1 MKFTVLWSLSWS
13 CLLELVFHLIR
24 HPSTMERLF
33 KKNNNHICQV
43 QLLTICHYSTFTYI
57 PNTCCSCSSHSVN
70 LLFLGSWKKS
80 TQVTAEYRKIKL
92 YSQTFCSDEGQTL
105 TTSVRNSTWWPIH
118 IINSLS
124 VDKTKLSLSCNN
136 IYEKI
141 THVWLAENKCIFN
154 VTKVRLQMACVLPKF
169 LHSWLSAMHF
179 SCKLL
184 TIINIERDVSVFSR
198 AWDKEKIP
206 SLHKESNLRPSDPAY
221 C

>member
-33 KKNNNHICQV
+33 KKNNNHMCQV
-43 QLLTICHYSTFTYI
+43 QLLLTICHYSKFTYI

-80 TQVTAEYRKIKL
+80 TQVTVEYRKIKL

-124 VDKTKLSLSCNN
+124 VDKTKLSSSCNN

-141 THVWLAENKCIFN
+141 THVWLAKNKCIFH
-154 VTKVRLQMACVLPKF
+154 VTKVQLQMACTFPKF
-169 LHSWLSAMHF
+169 RHSWLSAIFHV
-179 SCKLL
+179 
-184 TIINIERDVSVFSR
+184 N
-198 AWDKEKIP
+198 
-206 SLHKESNLRPSDPAY
+206 Y
-221 C
+221 

>member
-13 CLLELVFHLIR
+13 CLLELVFHLIQ

-43 QLLTICHYSTFTYI
+43 QLLTICHYSKFTYI
-57 PNTCCSCSSHSVN
+57 PKTCCSCSSHSVN

-141 THVWLAENKCIFN
+141 THVWLAENKCIFH
-154 VTKVRLQMACVLPKF
+154 VTQVKITNGMCTSKI
-169 LHSWLSAMHF
+169 SS
-179 SCKLL
+179 LL
-184 TIINIERDVSVFSR
+184 TFCDAFFM
-198 AWDKEKIP
+198 
-206 SLHKESNLRPSDPAY
+206 
-221 C
+221 

>member
-105 TTSVRNSTWWPIH
+105 TTSVRNSTWWPIY

-141 THVWLAENKCIFN
+141 T
-154 VTKVRLQMACVLPKF
+154 RLIGWKQV
-169 LHSWLSAMHF
+169 HF
-179 SCKLL
+179 SCNTSENYKRHAHFQNFI
-184 TIINIERDVSVFSR
+184 TPDF
-198 AWDKEKIP
+198 
-206 SLHKESNLRPSDPAY
+206 LRCIFHVNY
-221 C
+221 

>member
-1 MKFTVLWSLSWS
+1 MAFWWLDILKHKSSDNNCKTIGPVSAKEHLHFLPWKGYEIYSIVVFI
-13 CLLELVFHLIR
+13 LVMSFGACISPHW

-43 QLLTICHYSTFTYI
+43 QLLTICHYSKFTYI

-80 TQVTAEYRKIKL
+80 TQVTAQYRKIKL
-92 YSQTFCSDEGQTL
+92 YSQTFCCDEGQTL

-141 THVWLAENKCIFN
+141 THVWLAENKCIFH
-154 VTKVRLQMACVLPKF
+154 VTQVKITNGMCTSKI
-169 LHSWLSAMHF
+169 SS
-179 SCKLL
+179 LL
-184 TIINIERDVSVFSR
+184 TFCDAFFM
-198 AWDKEKIP
+198 
-206 SLHKESNLRPSDPAY
+206 
-221 C
+221 

>member
-1 MKFTVLWSLSWS
+1 M
-13 CLLELVFHLIR
+13 
-24 HPSTMERLF
+24 
-33 KKNNNHICQV
+33 
-43 QLLTICHYSTFTYI
+43 TICHYSKFTYI

-141 THVWLAENKCIFN
+141 THVWLAENKCIFH
-154 VTKVRLQMACVLPKF
+154 VTQVKITNGMCTSKI
-169 LHSWLSAMHF
+169 SS
-179 SCKLL
+179 LL
-184 TIINIERDVSVFSR
+184 TFCDAFFM
-198 AWDKEKIP
+198 
-206 SLHKESNLRPSDPAY
+206 
-221 C
+221 

>member
-33 KKNNNHICQV
+33 KKNNNHMCQV
-43 QLLTICHYSTFTYI
+43 QLLTICHYSKFTYI

-80 TQVTAEYRKIKL
+80 TQVTVEYRKIKL

-105 TTSVRNSTWWPIH
+105 TTSVRNFTWWPIH

-136 IYEKI
+136 IYEKLHMSDWLKTSAFFHVTQVII
-141 THVWLAENKCIFN
+141 THGMHTLKI
-154 VTKVRLQMACVLPKF
+154 
-169 LHSWLSAMHF
+169 LS
-179 SCKLL
+179 LL
-184 TIINIERDVSVFSR
+184 TFCDAFFM
-198 AWDKEKIP
+198 
-206 SLHKESNLRPSDPAY
+206 
-221 C
+221 